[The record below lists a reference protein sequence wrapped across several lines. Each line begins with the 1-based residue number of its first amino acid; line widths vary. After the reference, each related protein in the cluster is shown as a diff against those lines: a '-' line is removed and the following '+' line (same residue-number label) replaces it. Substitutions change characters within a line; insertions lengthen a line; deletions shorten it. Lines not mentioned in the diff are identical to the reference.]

1 MTPPPRPVPPGAA
14 GRRPVVVIGA
24 GPVGLT
30 CAIDLASRG
39 VPVTVLDEDDTV
51 ATGSRAICWAKR
63 TLEIWDRLGIG
74 QRMVDKGVTWSAGRV
89 FRGDRELYRFD
100 LLPESGHRRPAFVN
114 LQQYYV
120 EEYLIDRARDFP
132 ELIDLRWNHAVTG
145 LDQNGQGVRLTVA
158 TPEGE
163 RIVEAEWVLAADGA
177 RSPTRTRMG
186 LPFPGQR
193 FEERF
198 LIADVRMSADF
209 PAERLFWFAPTFHAG
224 QSALLHRQPD
234 DVFRI
239 DFQLGPDADPELE
252 RTPERVMPRI
262 RAIVGEETPV
272 SLEWCSV
279 YAFRCARLAR
289 FVHGRVVFVGDSA
302 HVVSPFGARG
312 GNGGIQDA
320 DNLCWKLALVLQ
332 GAAPES
338 LIATYDEERGR
349 AADENILNSSR
360 TTTFMTPKTRAERH
374 FRDGVLDLAAEA
386 PFARLLLNAGRLSRP
401 CSLAGLSLQ
410 TPDPSPPPDGLRPG
424 DPCADAPVVDAAGR
438 AGWLLDR
445 LGGPFTLLVFADGAP
460 DPGRLAGLAP
470 GLAVVVVAADA
481 EMHAPPGATVLHDAE
496 GLAARR
502 YGALPG
508 TAFLIRPDAH
518 VAARF
523 AGLDPARIADALA
536 RAGGRPAASVG
547 RAA

>member
-145 LDQNGQGVRLTVA
+145 LDQDGQGVRLTVA

-163 RIVEAEWVLAADGA
+163 RVVEAEWVLAADGA
-177 RSPTRTRMG
+177 HSPTRTRMG

-470 GLAVVVVAADA
+470 GLAVVVVTADA
-481 EMHAPPGATVLHDAE
+481 GAHGPPGVAVLHDAE

-502 YGALPG
+502 YGAAPG